1 MCVCTTVC
9 YLLLR
14 GLSLLIVGGGPEDF
28 WGATKFFSE
37 ILGGHQIFFR
47 NFGGLPNYFP
57 KFWGATKFFL
67 SIYQKKNQILF
78 YVYKSTHACYLMSLD
93 VNFTIP
99 FPVFPRP
106 FPVFLNYASPN
117 SHHLV
122 NIPPSMFWF
131 SMFQMM
137 TSVVFHFGNGV
148 YKHYFR
154 LNFCATNESSD
165 LEGFQPNPND
175 WYLDAKGFP
184 LSF

>member
-1 MCVCTTVC
+1 M
-9 YLLLR
+9 
-14 GLSLLIVGGGPEDF
+14 GGGPEDF

-37 ILGGHQIFFR
+37 ILGGHQFFFR

-67 SIYQKKNQILF
+67 SIYQKKIQILF

-117 SHHLV
+117 SHPKYTPLEVLIQYDLRCQMTTRLRLTVFV
-122 NIPPSMFWF
+122 NIISVFFSQLSCHQCIFRPSRF
-131 SMFQMM
+131 SAVTTM
-137 TSVVFHFGNGV
+137 T
-148 YKHYFR
+148 
-154 LNFCATNESSD
+154 D
-165 LEGFQPNPND
+165 M
-175 WYLDAKGFP
+175 
-184 LSF
+184 